1 MVGFSP
7 ASGGS
12 AQCTGL
18 NTAEADRWPRM
29 IAARLPSLAWHQ
41 YSAGPSAEGRRYYD
55 WAWVGINPGQ
65 PGTAGC

>member
-1 MVGFSP
+1 
-7 ASGGS
+7 
-12 AQCTGL
+12 
-18 NTAEADRWPRM
+18 M

>member
-1 MVGFSP
+1 MVWLFA

-12 AQCTGL
+12 VQWPGL
-18 NTAEADRWPRM
+18 NTAEAGRWPRK
-29 IAARLPSLAWHQ
+29 IAARLPSSAWHQ
-41 YSAGPSAEGRRYYD
+41 YSAGPSAKGRRYYD